1 MEEKK
6 DGQMDLAELRKTMI
20 GKSVIKVKLMTDSR
34 TQT

>member
-20 GKSVIKVKLMTDSR
+20 GKSVIKVNNFNE
-34 TQT
+34 